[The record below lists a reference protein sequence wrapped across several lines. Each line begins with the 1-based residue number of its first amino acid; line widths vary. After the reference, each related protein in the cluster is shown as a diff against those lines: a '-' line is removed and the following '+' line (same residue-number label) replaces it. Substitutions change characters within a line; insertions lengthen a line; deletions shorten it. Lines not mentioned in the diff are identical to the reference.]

1 MKTSLSGYTPIPG
14 SAEVG
19 RARSEQKPKRVAV
32 LREFVAVPLDVFD
45 RVALDLEPEELA
57 LYLQLARLAWAD
69 GVDRCRVSRAELERR
84 MRMSQLRL
92 GKSLAGLVEKG
103 HVALLDRNRE
113 GTLYRVDL
121 PGHHHRP
128 RSTNAP
134 KPAVAIPSVAS
145 VGELARRFLEEG
157 GAGRGRS
164 ADDVVEEILALVED
178 GRSLA
183 DIERAL
189 ARFRVEAPKKT
200 PIAELSRFL

>member
-1 MKTSLSGYTPIPG
+1 VKTSRSGYTAIPG
-14 SAEVG
+14 SAAIPRG
-19 RARSEQKPKRVAV
+19 AGGDKPRRVAV

-84 MRMSQLRL
+84 VHMSQLRL
-92 GKSLAGLVEKG
+92 GKALAGLVEKR

-121 PGHHHRP
+121 PGHAPRRASIAPRP
-128 RSTNAP
+128 AAIP
-134 KPAVAIPSVAS
+134 IPSVAS
-145 VGELARRFLEEG
+145 VGELARKFLEDVGE
-157 GAGRGRS
+157 GRGS
-164 ADDVVEEILALVED
+164 SPDEVVEEILALVED
-178 GRSLA
+178 GKSLVE
-183 DIERAL
+183 IERAL
-189 ARFRVEAPKKT
+189 ARFRVEAPKRT